1 MLRSFFLSPLLLG
14 LLVALPA
21 QASYNTCGTTI
32 VSSTVRTCSDGL
44 IARVHTGYPFMV
56 STNSVDFGNV
66 EVGQSSTRTITLSN
80 DSGYN
85 VGISG
90 DITISNAFLTGSTSN
105 CGSSL
110 ANGGTCTI
118 SVKFTPSA
126 AGLISG
132 QVQIPF
138 VSATS
143 PYSIALKGTGVVA
156 AAPVA
161 PVAPVTPAQ
170 PTHVT
175 KPMPASCI
183 SYIGGSTLE
192 VPYFTFNGTPMW
204 GKFTSTGSLVAY
216 KLSDYG
222 ALTGT
227 ASSTCVAD
235 GGKLGITTN
244 AATMQ
249 LAHLLYGNNSY
260 TATLQLVGVDKYGFF
275 LFNIVA
281 ADVYQAPSNNNPNI
295 NTTNIDHS
303 ILVGNWALHNG
314 VSTVTFKG
322 DGTYSSANGGT
333 GTYRWEGD
341 KLFVNGALTSGRD
354 MEVTL
359 EVTANATWLHVDFD
373 ISGYT
378 VRTNYYK
385 MK

>member
-1 MLRSFFLSPLLLG
+1 
-14 LLVALPA
+14 
-21 QASYNTCGTTI
+21 
-32 VSSTVRTCSDGL
+32 
-44 IARVHTGYPFMV
+44 MV

-66 EVGQSSTRTITLSN
+66 QVGQSSTRTITLSN

-244 AATMQ
+244 AATICSMAII
-249 LAHLLYGNNSY
+249 LTPPRCNWWVWISMDFSY
-260 TATLQLVGVDKYGFF
+260 STSLPPMFTKPPAITIQTSIRATSTTAFW
-275 LFNIVA
+275 
-281 ADVYQAPSNNNPNI
+281 
-295 NTTNIDHS
+295 
-303 ILVGNWALHNG
+303 WAIGHCI
-314 VSTVTFKG
+314 
-322 DGTYSSANGGT
+322 
-333 GTYRWEGD
+333 
-341 KLFVNGALTSGRD
+341 
-354 MEVTL
+354 
-359 EVTANATWLHVDFD
+359 TA
-373 ISGYT
+373 
-378 VRTNYYK
+378 
-385 MK
+385 